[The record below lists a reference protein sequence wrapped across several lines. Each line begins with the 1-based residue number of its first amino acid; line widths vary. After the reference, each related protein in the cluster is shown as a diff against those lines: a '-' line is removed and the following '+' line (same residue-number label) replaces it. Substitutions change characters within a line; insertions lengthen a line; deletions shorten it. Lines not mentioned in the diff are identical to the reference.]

1 MLKKIHEI
9 KNIGL
14 FHNATTNQYAF
25 GKHTLIYAENGRG
38 KSTLASVLSS
48 CSNGDASLIDK
59 RKTVDSSVSEVP
71 EVKFEFLNG
80 LQVSFTSG
88 RWSRQQPNLLVFD
101 TDFVERNVYSGVQIR
116 PDQRQNLLDFAL
128 GSQSISDKRV
138 IEEAT
143 NRASDA
149 QKQIR
154 DVDRELAKY
163 RKDLS
168 LEEFISLPPISD
180 IDQQIEMLQ
189 NTLTTAKR
197 SAEVQSRATP
207 SFIPSP
213 NFNFAD
219 FLSVLSQTLQD
230 IEIDAEKK
238 VNSHLARYEN
248 GFEDWISKGQAYH
261 NDTDCPYCGQSIK
274 DNEIIGAYRKHFNQS
289 YIDFKKKI
297 TTLWK
302 NVEALVSDV
311 VVEGWR
317 GRVATNQVIIN
328 TWNGHVSPNQI
339 IFDKESALANNV
351 RELRALLSSLASAK
365 QDNPLEFIGT
375 EDDRQN
381 ISCFSQRLV
390 REIEAYNQQIG
401 ITLDD
406 INRFK
411 SQLQQ
416 ASVEQIQEQIKRL
429 EITKSRHEQS
439 VIDLISQWKEASTEK
454 TTQDGIKTS
463 AKTRLNSL
471 MTTLIQQYG
480 ERINSLLQNFGA
492 SFQIAPMSFSYH
504 GGSPRSDYSLILRDT
519 KVNISGEGISFATA
533 LSEGDKR
540 TLAFAFFVAKIE
552 ADPSLSNSIVVVDDP
567 MCSLDENRKE
577 HTRFILE
584 DIGKRCSQLIVL
596 GHDLYFL
603 RDLQDRL
610 RKSYPRN
617 VSHDVKCFQ
626 LKRVGQDGYTNFAN
640 FDIDIACESEYYK
653 HHRMLTEFVEGS
665 STTELIFIAKAIRP
679 LLEGYL
685 HRRFPNCIDRG
696 LLFGSIIDKIRNS
709 PPNKPL
715 SYVESPVIN
724 ELNAIN
730 SYAGQFH
737 HDTNP
742 SPNPVR
748 IRDTEL
754 KTFAER
760 ALKIVHKGSP

>member
-1 MLKKIHEI
+1 MLRKIHEI

-14 FHNATTNQYAF
+14 FHNATTDQYAF

-48 CSNGDASLIDK
+48 CSNGDSSLIDK
-59 RKTVDSSVSEVP
+59 RKTVDSSITEVP

-143 NRASDA
+143 NRASVA
-149 QKQIR
+149 QQQIR
-154 DVDRELAKY
+154 SAEKELAKY
-163 RKDLS
+163 IKDLS
-168 LEEFISLPPISD
+168 LEEFISLPPIPD
-180 IDQQIEMLQ
+180 IDQQIEILQ
-189 NTLTTAKR
+189 NALTTAKR
-197 SAEVQSRATP
+197 SSELQARTTP

-213 NFNFAD
+213 NFNFTD
-219 FLSVLSQTLQD
+219 FLNVLSQTLQH

-238 VNSHLARYEN
+238 VNSHLARYAN

-261 NDTDCPYCGQSIK
+261 SDTDCPYCGQSIK

-289 YIDFKKKI
+289 YIDFKNKI
-297 TTLWK
+297 ATLWK
-302 NVEALVSDV
+302 NVEALISDA
-311 VVEGWR
+311 VVEGWM
-317 GRVATNQVIIN
+317 GKIETNQIVIN
-328 TWNGHVSPNQI
+328 TWNEHVPSNQTT
-339 IFDKESALANNV
+339 FDKESALANV
-351 RELRALLSSLASAK
+351 RQLRSLLSSLASAK
-365 QDNPLEFIGT
+365 QVNPLEATGT
-375 EDDRQN
+375 EENRQN
-381 ISCFSQRLV
+381 ISCLSQRLV
-390 REIEAYNQQIG
+390 NGIEAYNQQIR
-401 ITLDD
+401 ISLDD
-406 INRFK
+406 ISRFK

-429 EITKSRHEQS
+429 EITKSRHDQS
-439 VIDLISQWKEASTEK
+439 VIDLISQWEEASTEK
-454 TTQDGIKTS
+454 TTQDDIKTA
-463 AKTRLNSL
+463 AKRRLNSL
-471 MTTLIQQYG
+471 MTTLIEQYG
-480 ERINSLLQNFGA
+480 DRINYLLQNFGA
-492 SFQIAPMSFSYH
+492 SFQIAPMSFNYQ
-504 GGSPRSDYSLILRDT
+504 GGSPRTDYSLVLRDT

-540 TLAFAFFVAKIE
+540 TLAFAFFIAKIE
-552 ADPSLSNSIVVVDDP
+552 ADPSLSTSIVVVDDP

-584 DIGKRCSQLIVL
+584 DIGKKCSQLIVL

-603 RDLQDRL
+603 RDLKDRL
-610 RKSYPRN
+610 RKSYARGTSP
-617 VSHDVKCFQ
+617 DIKCFQ

-640 FDIDIACESEYYK
+640 FDIDKACESQYDK

-665 STTELIFIAKAIRP
+665 STTELVLIAKAIRP

-696 LLFGSIIDKIRNS
+696 LVFGDIIMKIRNP
-709 PPNKPL
+709 PPNSPL
-715 SYVESPVIN
+715 SYVELSVIN
-724 ELNAIN
+724 ELNQIN
-730 SYAGQFH
+730 LYAGRFH

-742 SPNPVR
+742 SANSEGTTDIALR
-748 IRDTEL
+748 
-754 KTFAER
+754 TFAER